1 MSMLSKKTTVVILGA
16 GPAGLMLACKLLQRT
31 DLSLEVTVIEQR
43 HVPGGIA
50 ASFQEEEIWLDYGS
64 HRLHPATPEHLLK
77 DIKELIGSSL
87 LRRVRNGRIRLQGSY
102 LKFPLKPF
110 DCLLHLPKAFIFGI
124 FLDLLRKPFRPTRPV
139 ISFADQLLQGL
150 GPTVC
155 NTFYFPYARKLWGYP
170 PEQIDVEQANKRVS
184 AGTISKI
191 LKKLSA
197 FLPGIK
203 TQNSGIFYYPKEGI
217 GQISRAL
224 AEKVQTLGGKIEYDS
239 KASEITTV
247 NGSVSSVVIVRQNNE
262 HHTLSADFLFSTVPV
277 TQTVSLLS
285 SEKNTP
291 ALVAAESLTYRNM
304 VFLYLLMDC
313 EQWQPFDAHYF
324 PEEDY
329 IFSRISE
336 GKNYN
341 GEVTPKD
348 KTIICC
354 EIPCQD
360 GDTIWLADDEH
371 LKHLVLK
378 DLEKAAIPAKN
389 LNRVFSKRQTNVYP
403 VYTIGYPAKLHII
416 EQYLKQ
422 TKGLVS
428 LGRQGLFTH
437 DNIHH
442 TMMMADRAVQCF
454 TENGQ
459 WDTQQWDHFCDE
471 FSTYVVE
478 D

>member
-1 MSMLSKKTTVVILGA
+1 MAPEKTTIIILGA

-31 DLSLEVTVIEQR
+31 DLTLEVTVIEKQ

-50 ASFQEEEIWLDYGS
+50 ASFQEEGIWLDYGS
-64 HRLHPATPEHLLK
+64 HRLHPATPEPLLK

-87 LRRVRNGRIRLQGSY
+87 LRRVRIGRIRLQGRY

-110 DCLLHLPKAFIFGI
+110 DCLLHLPKSFILGI
-124 FLDLLRKPFRPTRPV
+124 SLDLLRKPFRSASPV

-155 NTFYFPYARKLWGYP
+155 NTFYFPYAQKLWGYL
-170 PEQIDVEQANKRVS
+170 PEQIDVEQAKKRVS

-191 LKKLSA
+191 LKKMSA
-197 FLPGIK
+197 FLPGIR

-224 AEKVQTLGGKIEYDS
+224 AEKVQELGGRIIYDS
-239 KASEITTV
+239 RASGITTE
-247 NGSVSSVVIVRQNNE
+247 NGSVSSVIITQQNNE
-262 HHTLSADFLFSTVPV
+262 YHTHNADFVFSTIPV

-291 ALVAAESLTYRNM
+291 AQAAAESLTYRNM

-324 PEEDY
+324 PEEGY

-341 GEVTPKD
+341 GAITPKD

-360 GDTIWLADDEH
+360 GDTVWLADDEQ
-371 LKHLVLK
+371 LKHIVLK
-378 DLEKAAIPAKN
+378 DFKKAAIPIKN
-389 LNRVFSKRQTNVYP
+389 LSRVFSKRQANVYP
-403 VYTIGYPAKLHII
+403 VYTIGYPEKLHII
-416 EQYLKQ
+416 ERHLKQ

-454 TENGQ
+454 DKNGQ
-459 WDTQQWDHFCDE
+459 WDTLHWDLFCEE
-471 FSTYVVE
+471 FSGYVVE